1 MLTYL
6 SVSLLIA
13 TGVACSS
20 GEHMAA
26 ADEGIAAFRQLVEA
40 QQFAKVH
47 ASGSDEL
54 RKSVS
59 EEDLAKILRGLNTK
73 LGRAKSAEKNGWN
86 VNYHTSGTFVTLGFK
101 TEFEKGP
108 GVEQFVFRIADGKA
122 LLVSYNVNSPA
133 LLAN

>member
-1 MLTYL
+1 MVRFL
-6 SVSLLIA
+6 SVILIIVGA
-13 TGVACSS
+13 VACSS

-26 ADEGIAAFRQLVEA
+26 AQEGIAAFRQLVEA

-47 ASGSDEL
+47 ASGSEEL
-54 RKSVS
+54 RKSIS

-73 LGRAKSAEKNGWN
+73 LGKARSVETNGWN

-101 TEFEKGP
+101 TEFEKGH
-108 GVEQFVFRIADGKA
+108 GIEQFIFRIADGKA
-122 LLVSYNVNSPA
+122 LLVSYNVNSPV